1 MNSQSYKTTVGAFV
15 LGGLGLLVM
24 GIILLGG
31 GRLFSNDLEYVLYF
45 DGSVSGL
52 TTGAPVVFRGVPMG
66 SVTRINLVA
75 NARDSNVTI
84 PVYVRIDERSFV
96 RASGSTSPSES
107 IQQEII
113 RRMVQRGLR
122 AQLQTPSLLTGKAIV
137 ALDIFPDTPGYVRE
151 PNELELPAIPSVPSR
166 IDQAANLLNDLV
178 AEIRE
183 LPLLEL
189 IDSATQ
195 AMRGIERLSRSD
207 DLNNGLHSLAA
218 TLANLD
224 RLSQRLDAQLPALLA
239 SAQRSSG
246 ELDATLGEIRQAS
259 AVLRQTL
266 EQTNALL
273 GDSRRSLGPESELQ
287 YQLGSALQELSR
299 ASKALQRTAE
309 SLEQQPQSLIFGKP
323 KP

>member
-1 MNSQSYKTTVGAFV
+1 MSESRKPLLIGSFLLSGLFLLVVGTLLLSRDSWFSQPSEYVVYFKGALDGLDVGADV
-15 LGGLGLLVM
+15 TYRGVK
-24 GIILLGG
+24 
-31 GRLFSNDLEYVLYF
+31 V
-45 DGSVSGL
+45 GSVREIRLSYDRNIKDVVM
-52 TTGAPVVFRGVPMG
+52 PV
-66 SVTRINLVA
+66 IL
-75 NARDSNVTI
+75 
-84 PVYVRIDERSFV
+84 RIDPRQTTSKRSFDQV
-96 RASGSTSPSES
+96 LE
-107 IQQEII
+107 QL
-113 RRMVQRGLR
+113 VQRGLR

-137 ALDIFPDTPGYVRE
+137 ALDMFPDIPGYVRE
-151 PNELELPAIPSVPSR
+151 PNEIELPAIPSVPSR

-246 ELDATLGEIRQAS
+246 ELDATLGEIRQA
-259 AVLRQTL
+259 AAGLRQTL

>member
-1 MNSQSYKTTVGAFV
+1 MSESRKPLLIGSFLLSGLFLLVVGTLLLSRDSWFSQPSEYVVYFKGALDGLDVGADV
-15 LGGLGLLVM
+15 TYRGVK
-24 GIILLGG
+24 
-31 GRLFSNDLEYVLYF
+31 V
-45 DGSVSGL
+45 GSVREIRLSYDRNIKDVVM
-52 TTGAPVVFRGVPMG
+52 PV
-66 SVTRINLVA
+66 IL
-75 NARDSNVTI
+75 
-84 PVYVRIDERSFV
+84 RIDPRQTTSKRSFDQV
-96 RASGSTSPSES
+96 LE
-107 IQQEII
+107 QL
-113 RRMVQRGLR
+113 VQRGLR

-151 PNELELPAIPSVPSR
+151 PNEIELPAIPSVPSR

-246 ELDATLGEIRQAS
+246 ELDATLGEIRQA
-259 AVLRQTL
+259 AAGLRQTL

>member
-1 MNSQSYKTTVGAFV
+1 MSESRKPLLIVSFLLSGLFLLVVGTLLLSRDSWFSQPSEYVVYFKGALDGLDVGADV
-15 LGGLGLLVM
+15 TYRGVK
-24 GIILLGG
+24 
-31 GRLFSNDLEYVLYF
+31 V
-45 DGSVSGL
+45 GSVREIRLSYDRNIKDVVM
-52 TTGAPVVFRGVPMG
+52 PV
-66 SVTRINLVA
+66 IL
-75 NARDSNVTI
+75 
-84 PVYVRIDERSFV
+84 RIDPRQTTSKRSFDQV
-96 RASGSTSPSES
+96 LE
-107 IQQEII
+107 QL
-113 RRMVQRGLR
+113 VQRGLR

-151 PNELELPAIPSVPSR
+151 PNELELPAIPRVPSR

-259 AVLRQTL
+259 AGLRQTL

>member
-1 MNSQSYKTTVGAFV
+1 VREIRLSYDRNIKDV
-15 LGGLGLLVM
+15 VM
-24 GIILLGG
+24 PVIL
-31 GRLFSNDLEYVLYF
+31 
-45 DGSVSGL
+45 
-52 TTGAPVVFRGVPMG
+52 
-66 SVTRINLVA
+66 
-75 NARDSNVTI
+75 
-84 PVYVRIDERSFV
+84 RIDPRQATSKRSFDQV
-96 RASGSTSPSES
+96 LE
-107 IQQEII
+107 QL
-113 RRMVQRGLR
+113 VQRGLR

-246 ELDATLGEIRQAS
+246 ELDATLSEIRQAS
-259 AVLRQTL
+259 AGLRQTL

>member
-1 MNSQSYKTTVGAFV
+1 MSESRKPLLIGSFLLSGLFLLVVGTLLLSRDSWFSQPSEYVVYFTGALDGLDVGADV
-15 LGGLGLLVM
+15 TYRGVK
-24 GIILLGG
+24 
-31 GRLFSNDLEYVLYF
+31 V
-45 DGSVSGL
+45 GSVREIRLSYDRNIKDVVM
-52 TTGAPVVFRGVPMG
+52 PV
-66 SVTRINLVA
+66 IL
-75 NARDSNVTI
+75 
-84 PVYVRIDERSFV
+84 RIDPRQATSKRSFDQV
-96 RASGSTSPSES
+96 LE
-107 IQQEII
+107 QL
-113 RRMVQRGLR
+113 VQRGLR

-246 ELDATLGEIRQAS
+246 ELDATLGEIRQA
-259 AVLRQTL
+259 AAGLRQTL

>member
-1 MNSQSYKTTVGAFV
+1 MSESRKPLLIGSFL
-15 LGGLGLLVM
+15 LGGLFLLVA
-24 GIILLGG
+24 GTLLLS
-31 GRLFSNDLEYVLYF
+31 RDSWFSQPSEYVVYF
-45 DGSVSGL
+45 KGALDGLDVGADVTYRGVKVGSVREIRLSYDRDIKDVVM
-52 TTGAPVVFRGVPMG
+52 PV
-66 SVTRINLVA
+66 IL
-75 NARDSNVTI
+75 
-84 PVYVRIDERSFV
+84 RIDPQQASSKRSV
-96 RASGSTSPSES
+96 DQVLE
-107 IQQEII
+107 QL
-113 RRMVQRGLR
+113 VQRGLR

-137 ALDIFPDTPGYVRE
+137 ALDMFPDTPGYVRE
-151 PNELELPAIPSVPSR
+151 PNDIELPAIPSVPSR

-246 ELDATLGEIRQAS
+246 ELDSTLGEIRQAS
-259 AVLRQTL
+259 AGLRQTL

>member
-1 MNSQSYKTTVGAFV
+1 MSESRKPLLIGSFLLSGLFLLVVGTLLLSRDSWFSQPSEYVVYFKGALDGLDVGADV
-15 LGGLGLLVM
+15 TYRGVK
-24 GIILLGG
+24 
-31 GRLFSNDLEYVLYF
+31 V
-45 DGSVSGL
+45 GSVREIRLSYDRNIKDVVM
-52 TTGAPVVFRGVPMG
+52 PV
-66 SVTRINLVA
+66 IL
-75 NARDSNVTI
+75 
-84 PVYVRIDERSFV
+84 RIDPRQATSKRSFDQV
-96 RASGSTSPSES
+96 LE
-107 IQQEII
+107 QL
-113 RRMVQRGLR
+113 VQRGLR

-207 DLNNGLHSLAA
+207 DLNNGLHSLEA

-259 AVLRQTL
+259 AGLRQTL